1 MVRTSTIIVIVICT
15 IIVAVGGLGA
25 FYFKSHDDA
34 AAKAEVARQEAAKAE
49 AAKQAAEQRAAAARA
64 NTASARSAYELA
76 EEQLELAKLSAAS
89 SKFTTDAEKSK
100 AEADLIVASRALEEA
115 AARLQE
121 AETNELIGEEE
132 LKTARDN
139 AAAAQVTLEA
149 AQEAARIV
157 SDAESNAST
166 IVAEAQQTASN
177 LSGAASD
184 LITEAENTGAM
195 IRDIADGICRG
206 TCPGTLK
213 SKNTFYKVVMQNDGN
228 LVIRDVD
235 DTAEWSSKTAGQ
247 GTAPY
252 KLVMQDDGNLVIYDA
267 DGAATW
273 NSGTAGQG
281 TGPYRLVMQ
290 DDRNLVVYDSTDTA
304 IWSSGTTTRNFS
316 IRGYNTN
323 ADEDGGGNVVY
334 LDRQHVNCGDDAL
347 TRFHLTRPSAS
358 TVSYRVHCM
367 EGVDSGKSDWH
378 YTNADE
384 DGGGNAVYLD
394 RQHVN
399 CGDTPITDFWLRRP
413 TNNTI
418 NYAFKC
424 SNLPHNGQCREL
436 VTQYD
441 DDGGGNMVF
450 LDRQNV
456 ECGEGEAMTSFRLGR
471 NPTGNQI
478 YYKYTCCTMPK

>member
-15 IIVAVGGLGA
+15 IIVAVGGLSA

-49 AAKQAAEQRAAAARA
+49 AAKELAEQRAAAAKA
-64 NTASARSAYELA
+64 NTQSARSAYELA

-121 AETNELIGEEE
+121 AETNELITEEE

-139 AAAAQVTLEA
+139 A
-149 AQEAARIV
+149 EAARVTLQAAEDAASIV
-157 SDAESNAST
+157 SDAESNASN
-166 IVAEAQQTASN
+166 IVADAEQTASN
-177 LSGAASD
+177 LSSAASD
-184 LITEAENTGAM
+184 LITEAENTGATL
-195 IRDIADGICRG
+195 RDIADGICRG

-213 SKNTFYKVVMQNDGN
+213 SQNTFYKVVMQNDGN
-228 LVIRDVD
+228 LVVRNVD
-235 DTAEWSSKTAGQ
+235 NGAEWSSKTAGQ

-252 KLVMQDDGNLVIYDA
+252 KLVMQDDGNLVIYDV

-290 DDRNLVVYDSTDTA
+290 NDRNLVIYDSTDTA
-304 IWSSGTTTRNFS
+304 LWSSGTTTRKFS

-323 ADEDGGGNVVY
+323 ADEDGGGNAIF

-347 TRFHLTRPSAS
+347 TRFQLTRPSAT

-367 EGVDSGKSDWH
+367 EGVDSGKSDWK
-378 YTNADE
+378 YTAADE
-384 DGGGNAVYLD
+384 DGGGNMLYLD

-399 CGDTPITDFWLRRP
+399 CGNTPISEFWLRRP

-424 SNLPHNGQCREL
+424 SNLPHNGNCREL
-436 VTQYD
+436 VTPHD
-441 DDGGGNMVF
+441 EDGGGNMVY

-456 ECGEGEAMTSFRLGR
+456 KCGEGEAMTSFRLGR
-471 NPTGNQI
+471 NATGDRVN
-478 YYKYTCCTMPK
+478 YTYTCCTMPE

>member
-15 IIVAVGGLGA
+15 IIVAVGGLSA

-34 AAKAEVARQEAAKAE
+34 AAKAEVARENAAKAE
-49 AAKQAAEQRAAAARA
+49 AAKQAAEQQAAAARA
-64 NTASARSAYELA
+64 NTQNARSAYELA

-121 AETNELIGEEE
+121 AETNELITDEE

-139 AAAAQVTLEA
+139 AAAAQATLDAAEEA
-149 AQEAARIV
+149 AKIV
-157 SDAESNAST
+157 SDAESNASD
-166 IVAEAQQTASN
+166 IIALGEQTASN
-177 LSGAASD
+177 LSGEASD
-184 LITEAENTGAM
+184 LIAEAENTGAM
-195 IRDIADGICRG
+195 LRDIADGICRG

-213 SKNTFYKVVMQNDGN
+213 SQNTFYKVVMQNDGN
-228 LVIRDVD
+228 LVIHNVD
-235 DTAEWSSKTAGQ
+235 DGAVWSSETAGQ

-252 KLVMQDDGNLVIYDA
+252 KLVMQDDGNLVIYDV

-290 DDRNLVVYDSTDTA
+290 NDRNLVIFDSTDTA
-304 IWSSGTTTRNFS
+304 LWSSGTTTREFS

-347 TRFHLTRPSAS
+347 TRFQLTRPSA
-358 TVSYRVHCM
+358 TTISYRVHCM
-367 EGVDSGKSDWH
+367 EGVDSGKSDWK

-384 DGGGNAVYLD
+384 DGGGNMVYLD
-394 RQHVN
+394 RQKVD
-399 CGDTPITDFWLRRP
+399 CGDTPITDFLLRRP

-424 SNLPHNGQCREL
+424 SNLPHNGNCREL
-436 VTQYD
+436 VTPHD
-441 DDGGGNMVF
+441 EDGGGNTVY

-456 ECGEGEAMTSFRLGR
+456 ECGEGEAMTSFRLTR
-471 NPTGNQI
+471 NATGDRVN
-478 YYKYTCCTMPK
+478 YTYTCCTMPE